1 MKLEQKTGRLLC
13 LEEGVLRYAPTS
25 ELNTDL
31 IATITY
37 CLSETGCERSVKTG
51 GSGAYHQ
58 NVSGPIAPADAR
70 LFQVTPGGDVSA
82 VFNVM
87 EFDEPQSFETLLT
100 HLRARHHRL
109 SAIRL
114 ALEAETTARNN

>member
-1 MKLEQKTGRLLC
+1 M
-13 LEEGVLRYAPTS
+13 
-25 ELNTDL
+25 

-37 CLSETGCERSVKTG
+37 CLSEAGRERAAKEG
-51 GSGAYHQ
+51 GSGAYHR
-58 NVSGPIAPADAR
+58 NVSGSIAPADAR
-70 LFQVTPGGDVSA
+70 LFQVSDDGYASTI
-82 VFNVM
+82 FNVM
-87 EFDEPQSFETLLT
+87 EFDEPQSFETLLM

>member
-1 MKLEQKTGRLLC
+1 MH
-13 LEEGVLRYAPTS
+13 LRS
-25 ELNTDL
+25 L

-37 CLSETGCERSVKTG
+37 CLSETGRERSVEAG

-70 LFQVTPGGDVSA
+70 LFHVTDAGYVSA
-82 VFNVM
+82 VFSVV
-87 EFDEPQSFETLLT
+87 EFDRPQSFETLLV

-109 SAIRL
+109 SAIRV
-114 ALEAETTARNN
+114 ALEAETTARSN

>member
-1 MKLEQKTGRLLC
+1 ML
-13 LEEGVLRYAPTS
+13 AP
-25 ELNTDL
+25 L
-31 IATITY
+31 IAAITY
-37 CLSETGCERSVKTG
+37 CLSETGREQSVKTG

-70 LFQVTPGGDVSA
+70 LFHVTDAGYVAA

-87 EFDEPQSFETLLT
+87 EFDGPQSFETLLA

-109 SAIRL
+109 SAIRI
-114 ALEAETTARNN
+114 ALEAETTARSN

>member
-1 MKLEQKTGRLLC
+1 MR
-13 LEEGVLRYAPTS
+13 AP
-25 ELNTDL
+25 L

-37 CLSETGCERSVKTG
+37 CLSEEGRERAVEAG

-70 LFQVTPGGDVSA
+70 LFQVTPGGEVSA

-87 EFDEPQSFETLLT
+87 EFDEPQSFETLLMQ
-100 HLRARHHRL
+100 LRARHHRL

-114 ALEAETTARNN
+114 ALETETTTRNN

>member
-1 MKLEQKTGRLLC
+1 M
-13 LEEGVLRYAPTS
+13 
-25 ELNTDL
+25 

-37 CLSETGCERSVKTG
+37 CLSETGRERLVKAG
-51 GSGAYHQ
+51 GYGVYHQ
-58 NVSGPIAPADAR
+58 NVSGPIAAADDR

-82 VFNVM
+82 VFNVI
-87 EFDEPQSFETLLT
+87 EFDEPQSFETLLMQ
-100 HLRARHHRL
+100 LRARHHRL